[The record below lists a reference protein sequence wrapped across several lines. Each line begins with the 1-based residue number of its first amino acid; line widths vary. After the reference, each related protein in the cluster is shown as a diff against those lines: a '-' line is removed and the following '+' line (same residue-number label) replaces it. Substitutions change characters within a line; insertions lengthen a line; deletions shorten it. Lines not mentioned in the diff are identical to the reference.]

1 MCGIIGI
8 VGNQEVAQRLVDGLR
23 RMEYRGYDSAG
34 ICLVTDGQLVRR
46 RAEGKLANLVKELAA
61 NPAAGHT
68 GIAHTRW
75 ATHGAP
81 TTNNAHPHA
90 TDEVALVH
98 NGIIENFRALREEM
112 TARGRKFESETDTE
126 VVAHLISEQVEQGK
140 SPQEAV
146 QAVLPRLRG
155 AFALAIAFRSH
166 PDMLIGARLGSPL
179 VVGYGPKDAKG
190 GEMYLGSDA
199 LALAPLTQHI
209 SYLEEG
215 DWVVIAEDGAEIFD
229 ANGRSVEREI
239 QASGASAASIEKGNY
254 RHYMQKEIFE
264 QPTVVA
270 QTLRSYLR
278 PVEQKVALPQIDFDI
293 SAVNRVTI
301 VACGTSYYAGMVA
314 KYWFEQFARVPVD
327 IDFASEFRYREPVLE
342 PGGLA
347 LFISQSGETAD
358 TLAALRHC
366 KAEGQTIAVVV
377 NVPTSSMA
385 READLLLP
393 THAGPEIGVA
403 STKAFTCQLAVLASL
418 AAHFAVRKG
427 RLSAVEEAEIV
438 KHLLE
443 APACLNAALDHDDE
457 IAAMAHLIAPAR
469 DVLYLGRGQDF
480 PLALEGALKLKEIS
494 YIHAEGYAAGEMK
507 HGPIA
512 LIDEAVPVIVLAPS
526 GPLFEKTVSNMQEVR
541 ARGGKIVLIS
551 DAEGLAE
558 AGEGCLATI
567 EMPKVHPLIAPLVYA
582 VPVQLLAYHT
592 ACAKGTDVDQPRN
605 LAKSVT
611 VE

>member
-8 VGNQEVAQRLVDGLR
+8 VGNQPVAERLADGLK

-34 ICLVTDGQLVRR
+34 ICTLDDGKLIRR
-46 RAEGKLANLVKELAA
+46 RAEGKLFNLVLELERH
-61 NPAAGHT
+61 PAPGMV

-98 NGIIENFRALREEM
+98 NGIIENFRPLRQELQ
-112 TARGRKFESETDTE
+112 ARGRKFESETDTE
-126 VVAHLISEQVEQGK
+126 VVAHLVSEQVESGK
-140 SPQEAV
+140 SPEEAV
-146 QAVLPRLRG
+146 KVVLPRLRG
-155 AFALAIAFRSH
+155 AFALAIAFRAH
-166 PDMLIGARLGSPL
+166 PEMLIGARLGSPL
-179 VVGYGPKDAKG
+179 VVGYGD
-190 GEMYLGSDA
+190 GETYLGSDA
-199 LALAPLTQHI
+199 LALAPLTQRI
-209 SYLEEG
+209 AYLDEG
-215 DWVVIAEDGAEIFD
+215 DWVVITREGATIYD
-229 ANGRSVEREI
+229 KDNNRVTREI
-239 QASGASAASIEKGNY
+239 TTSGASASAIEKGHY
-254 RHYMQKEIFE
+254 RHFMQKEIFE

-278 PVEQKVALPQIDFDI
+278 PLEQEVALPQMDFDI
-293 SAVNRVTI
+293 SGIERITI

-314 KYWFEQFARVPVD
+314 KYWFEHFARVPVD
-327 IDFASEFRYREPVLE
+327 IDFASEFRYREPVLQ

-403 STKAFTCQLAVLASL
+403 STKAFTCQLAVLAAL
-418 AAHFAVRKG
+418 AAHVAVKKG
-427 RLSAVEEAEIV
+427 RMSRDEEAAIV
-438 KHLLE
+438 RHLME
-443 APACLNAALDHDDE
+443 APAALNAALAHDDE

-469 DVLYLGRGQDF
+469 DVLYLGRGADF

-494 YIHAEGYAAGEMK
+494 YIHAEGYASGEMK

-541 ARGGKIVLIS
+541 ARGGKIVLVS
-551 DAEGLAE
+551 DAEGIAE
-558 AGEGCLATI
+558 AGEGSLATI
-567 EMPKVHPLIAPLVYA
+567 EMPRVHPLIAPLVYA
-582 VPVQLLAYHT
+582 VPVQLLAYHV
-592 ACAKGTDVDQPRN
+592 AVAKGTDVDQPRN